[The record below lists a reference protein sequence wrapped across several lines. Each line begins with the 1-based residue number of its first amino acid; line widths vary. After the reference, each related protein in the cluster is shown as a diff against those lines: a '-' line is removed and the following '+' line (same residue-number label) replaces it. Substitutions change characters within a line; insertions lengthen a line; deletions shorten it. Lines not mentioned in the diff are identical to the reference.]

1 MKTRNPSELVS
12 EFFSS
17 FSESY
22 RELYKER
29 HGAKP
34 QPTEAQLQ
42 ARILSHFW
50 AFFQRR
56 RPSWEVHELFAKYGP
71 PGKRE
76 ESRLNRKR
84 LVQLYGRL
92 GKPPKLQFARQAA
105 KFNAA
110 LLKRGCHPSEL
121 LGTGTTN
128 IQNMHHYVKELLR
141 QQKYREI
148 ADMNCRNQ
156 ERRPHDMSW
165 WYKHL

>member
-1 MKTRNPSELVS
+1 MRTRNPNELVS

-29 HGAKP
+29 YGAEA

-42 ARILSHFW
+42 AYALSHIRT
-50 AFFQRR
+50 FFQRR
-56 RPSWEVHELFAKYGP
+56 RPPWEVDELFAKYRP
-71 PGKRE
+71 PRKRE
-76 ESRLNRKR
+76 DSRLKRGR
-84 LVQLYGRL
+84 LVRLYGRL

-121 LGTGTTN
+121 LGTGTTSVE
-128 IQNMHHYVKELLR
+128 NMHHYVKEILR
-141 QQKYREI
+141 QKEYRGI
-148 ADMNCRNQ
+148 ADNVCRNR
-156 ERRPHDMSW
+156 ERFQHDVSW